1 MSEQTLPEPAAV
13 EKMLESL
20 NLSLTSEV
28 NWQLDSMF
36 RKLTGWG
43 AKSNVKRLA
52 KLARF
57 AEPALKLCLAS
68 GETVLYVS
76 KGVRYSF
83 AEQYFMGALWANL
96 INQTVFV
103 LTNARL
109 LMLHTNTKGQP
120 KHTAWMIY
128 YSEIGK
134 FKGSWTGMMDV
145 RLKDGKKIRFSG
157 FPKQDRRNMVEVFE
171 AAMERYQEA
180 GFSPETTQS
189 CENLCGHCFHVVPK
203 DEYRC
208 GECAEEFWTPKQLAL
223 RSLVFPSWG
232 DFLMRHYVLA
242 AFELFGYCLGWMF
255 VIAAFTGDD
264 PAFGVISLVIF
275 LFFAHGVDAA
285 VTHAVAK
292 KGLNPRRKPVH

>member
-1 MSEQTLPEPAAV
+1 MSEQPLTDPAAV
-13 EKMLESL
+13 EEMLESL
-20 NLSLTSEV
+20 NLPLTSEV
-28 NWQLDSMF
+28 SWQLESMF
-36 RKLTGWG
+36 RKLSGWG
-43 AKSNVKRLA
+43 AKGNVKRLA

-57 AEPALKLCLAS
+57 AEPALKRCLAP

-120 KHTAWMIY
+120 KDAAWMIY
-128 YSEIGK
+128 YSEIEK

-145 RLKDGKKIRFSG
+145 RLNDGRKIRFSG

-171 AAMERYQEA
+171 GAMARYRES

-189 CENLCGHCFHVVPK
+189 CENLCGHCFHVVPNG
-203 DEYRC
+203 EYRC
-208 GECAEEFWTPKQLAL
+208 GNCAEEFWTPKQLAL

-242 AFELFGYCLGWMF
+242 VFELLGYGLGWVF
-255 VIAAFTGDD
+255 VVVTLMGNGLGEGI
-264 PAFGVISLVIF
+264 VSLIFF

-292 KGLNPRRKPVH
+292 KGLCPRRKPVR